1 MSALASNDNV
11 EFIFLFA
18 TDTNTN
24 VATDEALKCL
34 VNMLA
39 NLPSTVPQ
47 LANLGLPKYLMNKL
61 QVYAKEKKRRERK
74 RKHHTTIFARQLSFK
89 TRWR

>member
-1 MSALASNDNV
+1 V
-11 EFIFLFA
+11 EFIFRSA

-61 QVYAKEKKRRERK
+61 QVYAKEKKEKRKERN
-74 RKHHTTIFARQLSFK
+74 RKHHHYFS
-89 TRWR
+89 